1 MIVILCINSPR
12 TGLAEANWHWL
23 GELVSYK
30 VFLSKGGVGACT
42 PRKILKFKSLKTLL
56 VALQDAVVNHK
67 ISMPGQIEDC

>member
-1 MIVILCINSPR
+1 M
-12 TGLAEANWHWL
+12 
-23 GELVSYK
+23 SYK

-42 PRKILKFKSLKTLL
+42 PKKNLKFKSLKTLL

>member
-1 MIVILCINSPR
+1 M
-12 TGLAEANWHWL
+12 
-23 GELVSYK
+23 SYK